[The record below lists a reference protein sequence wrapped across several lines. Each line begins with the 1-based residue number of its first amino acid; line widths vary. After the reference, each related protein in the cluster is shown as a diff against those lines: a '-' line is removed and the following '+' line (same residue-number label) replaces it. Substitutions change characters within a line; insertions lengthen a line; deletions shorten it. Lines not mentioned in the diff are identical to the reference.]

1 MDKSSHQ
8 LGVNP
13 VARVNALSAVASIGS
28 QVQSLESRA
37 SHLANQQAALTAKMV
52 ATAAGV
58 DVLQKL
64 VSTADVSATAQLINQ
79 SLKQAEAA
87 GIAGKYIAQTPIT
100 QTPALPSVVAQELK
114 TAISQSGLFYESHL
128 HEFVEGHRSLAE
140 LKQEPQNKLHYMM
153 QSLLPQQL
161 HILEHQRLS
170 WHGEVWSKQQMDWD
184 VYIENRQNQQGAAYS
199 NEDEQAAIASDLTLH
214 LPQLGKV
221 TAKISLR
228 NGSMRI
234 EFLAEQEKALRLLK
248 EKSPALASA
257 IESNGQRLE
266 SLTLNRSVQEKEVE
280 RHA

>member
-28 QVQSLESRA
+28 PVQSLESRA
-37 SHLANQQAALTAKMV
+37 SHLANQQAALTAQMV
-52 ATAAGV
+52 ASASGV
-58 DVLQKL
+58 DLLKKL
-64 VSTADVSATAQLINQ
+64 VSTADVSATAQFINQ

-87 GIAGKYIAQTPIT
+87 GVAGKYMATSVLT
-100 QTPALPSVVAQELK
+100 QTPTLANVVSQQLK
-114 TAISQSGLFYESHL
+114 MAISNSGLFYESHL
-128 HEFVEGHRSLAE
+128 QEFVEGHRSLAE
-140 LKQEPQNKLHYMM
+140 LKQEPQNKLHSLM

-170 WHGEVWSKQQMDWD
+170 WHGEVWANQRMDWD
-184 VYIENRQNQQGAAYS
+184 IYIQNQKNKEHPSYA

-214 LPQLGKV
+214 LPHLGKV

-228 NGSMRI
+228 DGRMRI
-234 EFLAEQEKALRLLK
+234 AFLAEQENALRLLK

-266 SLTLNRSVQEKEVE
+266 SLTLTRDSNTMEVE
-280 RHA
+280 SHE

>member
-28 QVQSLESRA
+28 PVQSLESRA
-37 SHLANQQAALTAKMV
+37 SHLANQQAALTAQMV
-52 ATAAGV
+52 ASASGV
-58 DVLQKL
+58 DLLKKL
-64 VSTADVSATAQLINQ
+64 VSTADVSATAQFINQ

-87 GIAGKYIAQTPIT
+87 GVAGKYMATSVLT
-100 QTPALPSVVAQELK
+100 QTPTLANIVSQQLK
-114 TAISQSGLFYESHL
+114 MAISNSGLFYESHL
-128 HEFVEGHRSLAE
+128 QEFVEGHRSLAE
-140 LKQEPQNKLHYMM
+140 LKQEPQNKLHSLM

-170 WHGEVWSKQQMDWD
+170 WHGEVWAHQRMDWD
-184 VYIENRQNQQGAAYS
+184 IYIQNQQNKEHPSYA

-214 LPQLGKV
+214 LPHLGKV

-228 NGSMRI
+228 DGRMRI
-234 EFLAEQEKALRLLK
+234 AFLAEQENALRLLK

-266 SLTLNRSVQEKEVE
+266 SLTLTRDSNTMEVE
-280 RHA
+280 SHE

>member
-28 QVQSLESRA
+28 PVQSLESRA
-37 SHLANQQAALTAKMV
+37 SHLANQQAALTAQMV
-52 ATAAGV
+52 ASASGV
-58 DVLQKL
+58 DLLKKL
-64 VSTADVSATAQLINQ
+64 VSTADVSATAQFINQ

-87 GIAGKYIAQTPIT
+87 GVAGKYMATSVLT
-100 QTPALPSVVAQELK
+100 QTPTLANVVSQQLK
-114 TAISQSGLFYESHL
+114 MAISNSGLFYESHL
-128 HEFVEGHRSLAE
+128 QEFVEGHRSLAE
-140 LKQEPQNKLHYMM
+140 LKQEPQNKLHSLM

-170 WHGEVWSKQQMDWD
+170 WHGEVWANQRMDWD
-184 VYIENRQNQQGAAYS
+184 IYIQNQQNKEHPSYA

-214 LPQLGKV
+214 LPHLGKV

-228 NGSMRI
+228 DGRMRI
-234 EFLAEQEKALRLLK
+234 AFLAEQENALRLLK

-257 IESNGQRLE
+257 FESNGQRLE
-266 SLTLNRSVQEKEVE
+266 SLTLTRDSNTMEVE
-280 RHA
+280 SHE

>member
-28 QVQSLESRA
+28 PVQSLESRA
-37 SHLANQQAALTAKMV
+37 SHLANQQAALTAQM
-52 ATAAGV
+52 AASASGA
-58 DVLQKL
+58 DLLKKL
-64 VSTADVSATAQLINQ
+64 VSTADVSATAQFINQ

-87 GIAGKYIAQTPIT
+87 GVAGKYMATSVLT
-100 QTPALPSVVAQELK
+100 QTPTLAHVVSQQLK
-114 TAISQSGLFYESHL
+114 MAINNSGLFYESHL
-128 HEFVEGHRSLAE
+128 QEFVEGHRSLAE
-140 LKQEPQNKLHYMM
+140 LKQEPQNKLHYLM

-170 WHGEVWSKQQMDWD
+170 WHGEVWANQRMDWD
-184 VYIENRQNQQGAAYS
+184 IYIQNQQNKEHPSYA
-199 NEDEQAAIASDLTLH
+199 NEEEQAAIASDLTLH
-214 LPQLGKV
+214 LPHLGKV

-228 NGSMRI
+228 DGRMRI
-234 EFLAEQEKALRLLK
+234 AFLAEQENALRLLK

-266 SLTLNRSVQEKEVE
+266 SLTLTRDSNTMEVE
-280 RHA
+280 SHE

>member
-28 QVQSLESRA
+28 PVQSLESRA
-37 SHLANQQAALTAKMV
+37 SHLANQQAALTAQMV
-52 ATAAGV
+52 ASASGV
-58 DVLQKL
+58 DLLKKL
-64 VSTADVSATAQLINQ
+64 VSTADVSATAQFINQ

-87 GIAGKYIAQTPIT
+87 GVAGKYMATSVLT
-100 QTPALPSVVAQELK
+100 QTPTLANVVSQQLK
-114 TAISQSGLFYESHL
+114 MAISNSGLFYESHL
-128 HEFVEGHRSLAE
+128 QEFVEGHRSLAE
-140 LKQEPQNKLHYMM
+140 LKQEPQNKLHSLM
-153 QSLLPQQL
+153 QSLLPQHL

-170 WHGEVWSKQQMDWD
+170 WHGEVWANQRMDWD
-184 VYIENRQNQQGAAYS
+184 IYIQNQQNKEHPSYA

-214 LPQLGKV
+214 LPHLGKV

-228 NGSMRI
+228 DGRMRI
-234 EFLAEQEKALRLLK
+234 AFLAEQENALRLLK

-266 SLTLNRSVQEKEVE
+266 SLTLTRDSNTMEVE
-280 RHA
+280 SHE

>member
-28 QVQSLESRA
+28 PVQSLESRA
-37 SHLANQQAALTAKMV
+37 SHLANQQAALAAQMTANASGLLK
-52 ATAAGV
+52 
-58 DVLQKL
+58 KL

-79 SLKQAEAA
+79 SLKQAEVA
-87 GIAGKYIAQTPIT
+87 GVAGKYMATSVLT
-100 QTPALPSVVAQELK
+100 QTPTLANVVSQQLK
-114 TAISQSGLFYESHL
+114 TAISHSGLFYESHL
-128 HEFVEGHRSLAE
+128 QELVEGHRSVAE
-140 LKQEPQNKLHYMM
+140 LKQEPQNKLHYSM

-170 WHGEVWSKQQMDWD
+170 WHGEVWANQRMDWD
-184 VYIENRQNQQGAAYS
+184 IYIQNQQNKEHSSYAA
-199 NEDEQAAIASDLTLH
+199 EDEQTAIASDLTLH
-214 LPQLGKV
+214 LPHLGKV

-228 NGSMRI
+228 DGRMWI
-234 EFLAEQEKALRLLK
+234 AFLAEQENALRLLK

-266 SLTLNRSVQEKEVE
+266 SLTLTRDSNAMEVE
-280 RHA
+280 AHE